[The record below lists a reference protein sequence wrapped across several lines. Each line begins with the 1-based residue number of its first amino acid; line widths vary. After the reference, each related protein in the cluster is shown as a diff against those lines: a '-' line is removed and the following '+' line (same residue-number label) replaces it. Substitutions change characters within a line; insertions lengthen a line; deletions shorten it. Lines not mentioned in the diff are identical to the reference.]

1 MHEHNEQAET
11 HVTTDHDE
19 IRRWADDRH
28 ASPATIDDPQ
38 NPEGIGAL
46 RFDFDFG
53 FDTETSDL
61 RQISWDQWLAAF
73 DERGLSF
80 SYQDTRADGT
90 PSNYFTLEEHRT
102 GTA

>member
-1 MHEHNEQAET
+1 MHEHNEQTES

-28 ASPATIDDPQ
+28 ATPATVDDPQ
-38 NPEGIGAL
+38 NPSGVGAL

-61 RQISWDQWLAAF
+61 RQISWDEWLAAF

-80 SYQDTRADGT
+80 AYQDTRADGST
-90 PSNYFTLEEHRT
+90 SNYFTLEEHRA